1 MSYIHPAAVEHQRQR
16 WMRPDAHR
24 FAPPERVEH
33 KSYAER
39 MMEARQAAEEEARLA
54 AEREELDANLLLLR
68 RDLAE
73 IKFTL
78 ALCRISYKYRDD
90 QPRVPKGNPDGGQW
104 TRDDAGKGPLDEGA
118 RDAPMGTVMSDAV
131 PDSIRAGARYAQTQ
145 IVIHERALTG
155 IEDVDRTTRALTERL
170 AAVVDLMPEGAGRFY
185 GLAVHAAFKASLL
198 ARPIPGVEWEVS
210 LGGDYG
216 EKGTRRPDLT
226 YRSDD
231 HVKAFYDIKTGD
243 AKIEAD
249 WLADVRV
256 FSKPNIPVIELSVK
270 RGALLKS
277 MSFDRGRNSDVYAR
291 FCLLRHAPDVH
302 ARMAALY
309 QSGAVSSSAPQRC
322 ADCRYPRIFARSF
335 ERIHDRL

>member
-33 KSYAER
+33 KSYAAR

-54 AEREELDANLLLLR
+54 AEREELDANLRLLR

-78 ALCRISYKYRDD
+78 ALRRISYKYRDD

-131 PDSIRAGARYAQTQ
+131 PDPIRAGARYAQTQ

-155 IEDVDRTTRALTERL
+155 IEDVDRTTVPSPKDWLQLSTLCPRGQGDFTALLCMRHSKRHCSPGQSRGSSGRCPLAETMVRKGL
-170 AAVVDLMPEGAGRFY
+170 AAQILPTVLM
-185 GLAVHAAFKASLL
+185 
-198 ARPIPGVEWEVS
+198 I
-210 LGGDYG
+210 
-216 EKGTRRPDLT
+216 
-226 YRSDD
+226 
-231 HVKAFYDIKTGD
+231 
-243 AKIEAD
+243 
-249 WLADVRV
+249 
-256 FSKPNIPVIELSVK
+256 
-270 RGALLKS
+270 
-277 MSFDRGRNSDVYAR
+277 M
-291 FCLLRHAPDVH
+291 
-302 ARMAALY
+302 
-309 QSGAVSSSAPQRC
+309 
-322 ADCRYPRIFARSF
+322 
-335 ERIHDRL
+335 